1 MTWYKSAR
9 KHDSER
15 MEIKDLMRA
24 IRTIT
29 TGESVSRKH
38 RMQVRTPLGISH
50 PAQRQQAQ

>member
-38 RMQVRTPLGISH
+38 RIQVRTLLGISH